1 MKKSKLTQT
10 QLLKEIRKAFAD
22 YVVSEGCSCCRDEDA
37 HQESGKRLAELLNIP
52 TYEDNSGFNFS
63 SFRTDKNEWNRITPK
78 YLWVFTM
85 YWLNDFLFPT
95 NVFCGMEQKMTMYAI
110 VLDNK
115 NTNLWKNKEYR
126 IVEVKSF
133 YGFGDRTFY
142 VLEDII

>member
-1 MKKSKLTQT
+1 
-10 QLLKEIRKAFAD
+10 
-22 YVVSEGCSCCRDEDA
+22 
-37 HQESGKRLAELLNIP
+37 
-52 TYEDNSGFNFS
+52 
-63 SFRTDKNEWNRITPK
+63 
-78 YLWVFTM
+78 M